1 MARPRL
7 TYPTDVTAEE
17 WQILKPLLPPEQA
30 GSRPRKY
37 PMREVRKGLP
47 SVRRAGCAGR
57 RVPHDRPPWQPAY
70 QTWRA
75 GRRDGTWLRS
85 HDHLRDAVRT
95 RLGRHPQ
102 PSAAIIEAQTVKTT
116 ELAIVE
122 RPRRWGWYP
131 IDVEPPPVPAFTV
144 LPRRWVVERT
154 IAWGGRSR
162 RLSKAYEYLPERRE
176 AMIDLAR
183 RRRMRHRRVRQAPY
197 GVPSPQRQGLRGL
210 ARPF

>member
-75 GRRDGTWLRS
+75 GRRDGTWLRI
-85 HDHLRDAVRT
+85 HDPLRDAVRT
-95 RLGRHPQ
+95 RLGRHPP
-102 PSAAIIEAQTVKTT
+102 PSAALIEAQTVKTT
-116 ELAIVE
+116 EPGGRMGLTA
-122 RPRRWGWYP
+122 PRRSMGARATSSWTPRVSSCGSAST
-131 IDVEPPPVPAFTV
+131 PPT
-144 LPRRWVVERT
+144 
-154 IAWGGRSR
+154 
-162 RLSKAYEYLPERRE
+162 
-176 AMIDLAR
+176 
-183 RRRMRHRRVRQAPY
+183 
-197 GVPSPQRQGLRGL
+197 
-210 ARPF
+210 